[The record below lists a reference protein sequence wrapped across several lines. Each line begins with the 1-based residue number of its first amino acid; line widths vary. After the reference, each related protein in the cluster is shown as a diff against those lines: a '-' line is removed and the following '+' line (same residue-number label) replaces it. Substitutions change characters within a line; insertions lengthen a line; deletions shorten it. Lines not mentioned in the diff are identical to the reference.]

1 MEPQRGLFSE
11 FKQPGFD
18 GSRIQSNL
26 WSAACLTLPEPPNPI
41 PWLLLSSADQN
52 PTQPFLSSGQSSFSS
67 FPRAFQISPFGM
79 GSAPSGVSWPCFCMF
94 QTTERSVLG
103 TPVMFCVPHLHAS
116 HMAEFPSFSKP
127 SPLVQHRDLH
137 SRCWR
142 NRCEVR
148 RMSRGSERGFG
159 RRIGALTPEGTE
171 WPWWWPA
178 GREGTRD
185 KLCLVHCGRK
195 AGPGYTH
202 IFINKTLSF
211 VVNQRVEGT
220 TGAKDE

>member
-1 MEPQRGLFSE
+1 
-11 FKQPGFD
+11 
-18 GSRIQSNL
+18 
-26 WSAACLTLPEPPNPI
+26 
-41 PWLLLSSADQN
+41 
-52 PTQPFLSSGQSSFSS
+52 
-67 FPRAFQISPFGM
+67 
-79 GSAPSGVSWPCFCMF
+79 
-94 QTTERSVLG
+94 
-103 TPVMFCVPHLHAS
+103 
-116 HMAEFPSFSKP
+116 
-127 SPLVQHRDLH
+127 
-137 SRCWR
+137 
-142 NRCEVR
+142 
-148 RMSRGSERGFG
+148 MSRGSEQGFG